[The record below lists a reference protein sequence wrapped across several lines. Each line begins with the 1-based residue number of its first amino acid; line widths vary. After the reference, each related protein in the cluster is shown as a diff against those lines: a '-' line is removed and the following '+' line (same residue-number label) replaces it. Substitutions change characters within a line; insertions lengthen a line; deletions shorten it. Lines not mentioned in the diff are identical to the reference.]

1 LRPSNYQGRAR
12 CIHDR
17 VVKTYSMKKVL
28 DQNKPGQGERLTDAE
43 SFMDIFESKTA

>member
-28 DQNKPGQGERLTDAE
+28 DQNKPETGKETTGLR
-43 SFMDIFESKTA
+43 SRGIRF